1 MFFLSKKRIVLLASL
16 LIAVV
21 SIGIFQMNLKEES
34 IETVA
39 LPVSNKVIV
48 LDAGHGNPDERNSL
62 LTLKNNIDLLQK
74 IKCFKHFIFFML
86 KRRLIYAKQRIW

>member
-1 MFFLSKKRIVLLASL
+1 MIVISRKRILFIASILCVSVFAFSLNTYSSKKA
-16 LIAVV
+16 
-21 SIGIFQMNLKEES
+21 

-48 LDAGHGNPDERNSL
+48 IDAGHGKPDERNSL

>member
-21 SIGIFQMNLKEES
+21 SIEIFQMNLKEES